1 MSLALDQW
9 IFQFEKR
16 DLVRMQ
22 VFVRIH
28 GSGQPVVWTQFF
40 WRLDDLKTSC
50 QDLDSST
57 VLVAREIC
65 CESSSYGVACQSL
78 RQVPIMD
85 VILDRKVRFSP
96 AQRGRSASLKVESDQ
111 LLSTVPFR
119 LQAWCKVNF
128 DPNGAFSASMLST
141 RSRPEPVKVQFVP
154 SEVRRDRAW
163 QASNTVRHVRWCRG

>member
-1 MSLALDQW
+1 MMLRHFGSKSAVSHRQPPFLLAAPPSPEALVVSLALDQW

-28 GSGQPVVWTQFF
+28 GPGQPIVRTQFV
-40 WRLDDLKTSC
+40 WRLDDLKTSS

-78 RQVPIMD
+78 RQVSIMD

-119 LQAWCKVNF
+119 LQAEGYRVLPQRGSKVERV
-128 DPNGAFSASMLST
+128 SCS
-141 RSRPEPVKVQFVP
+141 
-154 SEVRRDRAW
+154 
-163 QASNTVRHVRWCRG
+163 HRG